1 MYFSEPRSCSLILW
15 SACAF
20 LSAVSSAAFADEKE
34 KPVSA
39 NDLEAVE
46 MGLVFNPVVRHTDTG
61 RPVTLRQQTIINMAK
76 KIVEIRRRSGDDAED
91 LKIRAKAAAELQA
104 RKKAVA
110 ARIAAGE
117 KIVTKNFIIP
127 GTTPQESKRIHSKNS
142 GLRAADANDGSNR
155 TRSARAAS
163 DRALQKKAL
172 RRKRRHLRVKRRP
185 SLCLLIRMS
194 GLRAKRL
201 PANRPRS

>member
-91 LKIRAKAAAELQA
+91 HRPHPVAGAFGEEFHEGFAAAGDEPH
-104 RKKAVA
+104 R
-110 ARIAAGE
+110 RFEAG
-117 KIVTKNFIIP
+117 
-127 GTTPQESKRIHSKNS
+127 
-142 GLRAADANDGSNR
+142 DGDGGR
-155 TRSARAAS
+155 
-163 DRALQKKAL
+163 
-172 RRKRRHLRVKRRP
+172 
-185 SLCLLIRMS
+185 
-194 GLRAKRL
+194 
-201 PANRPRS
+201 